1 MDNPN
6 PNNDLVISYLQTRKA
21 IGWLGMLLPFLLLI
35 GNLIINKLNI
45 LNNSFF
51 VLTKGLPAY
60 VNQGSYKFSVS
71 HYYYSTVGELF
82 TSVLCAVALF
92 MFSYKGHPLCAGE
105 KGLSDKATT
114 TLAGFFALGI
124 VIFPTGSN
132 IGFKDNLRTFVSTMN
147 VGYIHFG
154 MATLFFLS
162 LAIMSMVNFR
172 RTEDRIS
179 FGKKENHRLFLIC
192 GIIMI
197 LCLVLI
203 TVYSI
208 LLQGMFKW
216 LDAIHPV
223 FIFEAIALIA
233 FGISWLV
240 KGQTDFKYIPRK
252 LNLVK

>member
-21 IGWLGMLLPFLLLI
+21 IGWLGMLLPFLLVI
-35 GNLIINKLNI
+35 GNFVINKLDI

-51 VLTKGLPAY
+51 VLMKKQQPYTPD
-60 VNQGSYKFSVS
+60 GSYKFSVS

-92 MFSYKGHPLCAGE
+92 MFSYKGHPLREGE
-105 KGLSDKATT
+105 KGLSDKTIT

-124 VIFPTGSN
+124 VLFPTGST

-147 VGYIHFG
+147 VGYIHFA

-172 RTEDRIS
+172 RTGDRVS
-179 FGKKENHRLFLIC
+179 FGKKENHNLFLVC
-192 GIIMI
+192 GIVMI

-203 TVYSI
+203 TVYS
-208 LLQGMFKW
+208 LWLQGTYNG
-216 LDAIHPV
+216 LDATNPV
-223 FIFEAIALIA
+223 FWLEAIALIA

-240 KGQTDFKYIPRK
+240 KGQTDFKFIPRK
-252 LNLVK
+252 LKLMK

>member
-35 GNLIINKLNI
+35 GNFIFNKLDI

-51 VLTKGLPAY
+51 VLTKGQPAY
-60 VNQGSYKFSVS
+60 SNDGSFKFSVS
-71 HYYYSTVGELF
+71 HYYYSTVGEIF

-92 MFSYKGHPLCAGE
+92 MFSYKGHPLRKGE
-105 KGLSDKATT
+105 KGLSDKTTT
-114 TLAGFFALGI
+114 TLAGLFALGI

-132 IGFKDNLRTFVSTMN
+132 ILIKDNLRTFVSTMN
-147 VGYIHFG
+147 IGIIHFT

-162 LAIMSMVNFR
+162 LSIMSMVNFR
-172 RTEDRIS
+172 RTGDRVS
-179 FGKKENHRLFLIC
+179 FGKKENHKLFLVC
-192 GIIMI
+192 GIVMI

-203 TVYSI
+203 TVYS
-208 LLQGMFKW
+208 LWMQGIFKW
-216 LDAIHPV
+216 LDAINPV
-223 FIFEAIALIA
+223 FCFEAIALIA

-252 LNLVK
+252 LKLVK